1 MVGRRPANKHGRRVR
16 KPSVPAG
23 AAAGLT
29 SQVTTPHSDP
39 AGNSLVLV
47 AEIDIAGSVYID
59 ARVRLE
65 GVVDGEIRCTE
76 LEITPQARVRG
87 RIVAERV
94 TIYGAV
100 SEGSIYANVLIL
112 KPGCSVEA
120 EIYHEHL
127 QLDQGSYFDGKSRRV
142 TDPTALAPL

>member
-1 MVGRRPANKHGRRVR
+1 MVGRRPAIKHGRRVR
-16 KPSVPAG
+16 KPSAQAG
-23 AAAGLT
+23 AASA
-29 SQVTTPHSDP
+29 P
-39 AGNSLVLV
+39 AARTAAPAVASGDKSLVLV

-76 LEITPQARVRG
+76 LEITAQAQVRG

-100 SEGSIYANVLIL
+100 TEGSIYANVLIL

-142 TDPTALAPL
+142 TDPTALAPV